1 MSKQLYQKECIICGK
16 TFTASRFDAKYC
28 SPRCGQLAYK
38 QLNGGTIPTPAEM
51 QQHRALGAA
60 PIAAP
65 TAAPTTEKK
74 EAAPQK
80 DAEKQPTS
88 TPLPQNFDWSAALNG
103 IKQDQQRRNE
113 VKDVIKD
120 AFRELVREE
129 LAKQPQREI
138 TVQHKDTPLSA
149 LNLLLTGTDIALG
162 KADNNA
168 LKAKLDQVLAN
179 QVNIANNQQQIY
191 KVIQS
196 VQMDVKAIKRALN
209 IFPITAEYS
218 PKFKQYLF
226 VYKQGNTIVK
236 EDVNGKILDTI
247 AL

>member
-1 MSKQLYQKECIICGK
+1 MSKQLYQKECAICGK

-38 QLNGGTIPTPAEM
+38 QVKGETIPTPVEM
-51 QQHRALGAA
+51 QPKALGA
-60 PIAAP
+60 IP
-65 TAAPTTEKK
+65 TAAPTAPTAASTAAPTAEKK
-74 EAAPQK
+74 DAAPK
-80 DAEKQPTS
+80 DAAPKTTQPA
-88 TPLPQNFDWSAALNG
+88 PFDWLSG
-103 IKQDQQRRNE
+103 IVPSGRSKRE
-113 VKDVIKD
+113 EAKDVIKE

-129 LAKQPQREI
+129 LANQPRKEI

-162 KADNNA
+162 KADNNEIKA
-168 LKAKLDQVLAN
+168 LLNTVLSNQKTIYDQ
-179 QVNIANNQQQIY
+179 QGQIF

-218 PKFKQYLF
+218 PKYKQYLF
-226 VYKQGNTIVK
+226 VYKKGSEIIK
-236 EDVNGKILDTI
+236 EDVNGKILEVI